1 MKKYLLAY
9 QISGQTIGIDID
21 SWDTTSLGNN
31 TPFKIIISGQT
42 IPTGYVDISSII
54 NWNSFSLSIVN
65 DYLVCKNSI
74 KEIVIEKSWTGLTSD
89 ERDLAIKYYAYPDS
103 MSAVIF
109 LMTQRGMSQAQAQG
123 FLLQQWHRHHGNVM
137 NTCKTRWY
145 YAKFTV
151 PMYLNFDDAEDLLN
165 TVEPL
170 VFAYN
175 DMGRL
180 GINYGDKKDG
190 IMDYIESTN
199 AFLGQGLRENGY
211 ILLQGT
217 IEQFIQ
223 AMKNV
228 FVEGIYT
235 KYTDMIID

>member
-9 QISGQTIGIDID
+9 QISGQTIGIDIE
-21 SWDTTSLGNN
+21 SWDTNSLGNN
-31 TPFKIIISGQT
+31 ESFKLIISGQT
-42 IPTGYVDISSII
+42 IPTGYIDISSIT
-54 NWNSFSLSIVN
+54 NWNSFACSIAN
-65 DYLVCKNSI
+65 DYLVCKNAI
-74 KEIVIEKSWTGLTSD
+74 KEIVLEKSWTGLTS
-89 ERDLAIKYYAYPDS
+89 EEKDLAIKYYAYPDS

-123 FLLQQWHRHHGNVM
+123 YLLQQWHRHHGNVM
-137 NTCKTRWY
+137 NSCKTRWY
-145 YAKFTV
+145 YVKFTV

-235 KYTDMIID
+235 KYTDILID

>member
-9 QISGQTIGIDID
+9 QISGQTIGIDIQTWNTD
-21 SWDTTSLGNN
+21 SLGNN
-31 TPFKIIISGQT
+31 APFKIIISGQS
-42 IPTGYVDISSII
+42 ISTGYVDISSIT
-54 NWNSFSLSIVN
+54 NWNTFACSIVN

-74 KEIVIEKSWTGLTSD
+74 KEIVVEKAWSGLTNTEKD
-89 ERDLAIKYYAYPDS
+89 IAIKYYAYPDS
-103 MSAVIF
+103 MSAVIY
-109 LMTQRGMSQAQAQG
+109 LMTIKGMTQLQAQG

-137 NTCKTRWY
+137 NSCKTRWY
-145 YAKFTV
+145 YVKFTV

-180 GINYGDKKDG
+180 GINYGDKRDG

-199 AFLGQGLRENGY
+199 AFFGQGLRENGY
-211 ILLQGT
+211 TLLQGT
-217 IEQFIQ
+217 YDDFIQ
-223 AMKNV
+223 SMKNV

-235 KYTDMIID
+235 KYTDILID